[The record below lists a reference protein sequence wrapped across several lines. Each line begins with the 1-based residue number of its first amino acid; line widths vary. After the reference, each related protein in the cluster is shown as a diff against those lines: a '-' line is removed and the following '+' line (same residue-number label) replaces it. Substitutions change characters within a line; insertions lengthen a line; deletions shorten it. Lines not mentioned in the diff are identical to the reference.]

1 MLRHKRDH
9 EKEVPRD
16 AARQPDRRTD
26 ARRAVPP
33 VLDTAAACAFLRI
46 SEPVLR
52 EAMRRQGLPYRRIGA
67 KVLRFSPEAL
77 AAWVRTGPG
86 AAGDDQAG
94 DLEGVA

>member
-1 MLRHKRDH
+1 MLRPRHGH
-9 EKEVPRD
+9 ENDVPRD
-16 AARQPDRRTD
+16 ASRQPDRRAD

-33 VLDTAAACAFLRI
+33 VLDTAAACAFLGI

-77 AAWVRTGPG
+77 AAWVRGGPG
-86 AAGDDQAG
+86 AAGDGHVD
-94 DLEGVA
+94 DLDGVA